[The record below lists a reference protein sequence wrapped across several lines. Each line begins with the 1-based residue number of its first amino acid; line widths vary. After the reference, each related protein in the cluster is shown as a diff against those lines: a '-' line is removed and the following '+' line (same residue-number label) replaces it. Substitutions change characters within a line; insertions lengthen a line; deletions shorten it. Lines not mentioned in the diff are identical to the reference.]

1 MKYQVQTALNFKT
14 TIPSADNIGGCQ
26 LRSVFIVETCKL
38 CAALGSA

>member
-14 TIPSADNIGGCQ
+14 ADNIGGCQ
-26 LRSVFIVETCKL
+26 LRSIFIIETCEL